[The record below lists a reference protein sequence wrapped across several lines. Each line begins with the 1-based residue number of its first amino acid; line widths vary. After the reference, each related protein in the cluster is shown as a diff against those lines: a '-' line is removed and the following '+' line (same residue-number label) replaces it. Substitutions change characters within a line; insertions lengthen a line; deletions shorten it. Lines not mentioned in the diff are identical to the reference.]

1 MSSLSAKIRDQIIS
15 SFRAELSEHL
25 QTMNSGLLAVE
36 QGTVSGEERTETLHT
51 IFRAA
56 HSLKGAARA
65 VGVTIIEQM
74 AHTLESALDAL
85 QKNTL
90 QPSAALF
97 TACYKT
103 LDAIE
108 IVQQTYE
115 NGETTP
121 PIKATQA
128 ILELQQVFSAGQP
141 AHPADGPA
149 EENPDA
155 EDPPRANGRN
165 KKGKKTSAAERMK
178 GALQD
183 VMNVKDEPEALSA
196 SAPVESET
204 KKNDAPPVPERRS
217 PASDSE
223 VLRTRAD
230 DGETV
235 RVKVG
240 RLDTLMDHLNELLI
254 VKIRTQQRLEQITNV
269 KTGIAN
275 LEKEWQFVRSAYA
288 HRIHTQSTE
297 LEKTSKDEKKIL
309 NYTMV
314 SQEQV
319 HNSNHELN
327 IVARELASDISQM
340 TLAIDELEQE
350 VKSLR
355 MLPLSTITAAF
366 PRMVRDLANEHNKEI
381 IFQVKGADTELD
393 KHVMEQI
400 KDPLIHLLRNAID
413 HGIESPAQ
421 RVAAGKISAGLI
433 TLSAEQVGKDI
444 IIKVSDDGM
453 GLDMDA
459 LRKSVTRLGVDTS
472 QLDDAELQQYIFE
485 PGITTNRDVTNTSGR
500 GMGLDIV
507 QTNLEDLHGTCE
519 MASSREAGTTFTLT
533 IPLRLTGSRGLMVKS
548 SGQLFALPINA
559 VEYIRSIRKNDV
571 ALLEGHDVIYHNQQP
586 IALLWL
592 CDVLDLPRT
601 ISFSGNTELSVIILK
616 NSDRRIAFIVDELAG
631 EQEIV
636 VKGLGDQLIR
646 IAGLAGATILGTGEV
661 VLILNPKDLMA
672 MAIKGGYT
680 SAMKLPAMDNKT
692 SLRENRPMHR
702 ILVVDDSITT
712 RTLEKNILEAAGY
725 NVELATD
732 GQEALNMVSAGSQ
745 PDLII
750 SDVSMPRVG
759 GLELTRRMK
768 SNSQTAQIPIIL
780 VSSMDSTDD
789 KMQGMEAGADAY
801 ISKGGFDQ
809 GNLLET
815 IEKIITPEGVHS

>member
-1 MSSLSAKIRDQIIS
+1 
-15 SFRAELSEHL
+15 
-25 QTMNSGLLAVE
+25 
-36 QGTVSGEERTETLHT
+36 
-51 IFRAA
+51 
-56 HSLKGAARA
+56 
-65 VGVTIIEQM
+65 
-74 AHTLESALDAL
+74 
-85 QKNTL
+85 
-90 QPSAALF
+90 
-97 TACYKT
+97 
-103 LDAIE
+103 
-108 IVQQTYE
+108 
-115 NGETTP
+115 
-121 PIKATQA
+121 
-128 ILELQQVFSAGQP
+128 
-141 AHPADGPA
+141 
-149 EENPDA
+149 
-155 EDPPRANGRN
+155 ANDRN
-165 KKGKKTSAAERMK
+165 KKGRKSSAAERMK
-178 GALQD
+178 GALH
-183 VMNVKDEPEALSA
+183 NALNGKDESETPPA

-204 KKNDAPPVPERRS
+204 KKNDAPPVLERRS

-223 VLRTRAD
+223 VLRTRVD

-254 VKIRTQQRLEQITNV
+254 VKIRTQQRLEQITSV

-288 HRIHTQSTE
+288 HRVHTQSADTD
-297 LEKTSKDEKKIL
+297 LAKTSKDEKKIL
-309 NYTMV
+309 DYTMV

-400 KDPLIHLLRNAID
+400 KDPLVHLLRNAID
-413 HGIESPAQ
+413 HGIESPSQ
-421 RVAAGKISAGLI
+421 RLAAGKIRAGQI

-444 IIKVSDDGM
+444 VIKVSDDGM
-453 GLDMDA
+453 GLDLNA
-459 LRKSVTRLGVDTS
+459 LRKSVARLGVDTS
-472 QLDDAELQQYIFE
+472 QLGEAELQQYIFE
-485 PGITTNRDVTNTSGR
+485 PGVTTNKDVTNTSGR

-507 QTNLEDLHGTCE
+507 QTNMEELHGTCE
-519 MASSREAGTTFTLT
+519 VASTPETGTTFTLI

-548 SGQLFALPINA
+548 SGQLFALPINT
-559 VEYIRSIRKNDV
+559 VEYIRSIRKDNV
-571 ALLEGHDVIYHNQQP
+571 ALLEGHDVIYHNEQP
-586 IALLWL
+586 IPLLWL
-592 CDVLDLPRT
+592 CDVLDLPRV
-601 ISFSGNTELSVIILK
+601 ISFNGNTELSVIILK

-661 VLILNPKDLMA
+661 VLILNPKDLMG

-680 SAMKLPAMDNKT
+680 SAMKLPATDNKT
-692 SLRENRPMHR
+692 PLRENRPMRR

-750 SDVSMPRVG
+750 SDVAMPRVD

-780 VSSMDSTDD
+780 
-789 KMQGMEAGADAY
+789 
-801 ISKGGFDQ
+801 
-809 GNLLET
+809 
-815 IEKIITPEGVHS
+815 